1 MHCRVM
7 SLFQHLLVMTMLAVQ
22 KEQLVGC
29 VCVCVSRQWLL
40 NQMIFDLDLFGMI
53 VHLDTVFVKLED

>member
-1 MHCRVM
+1 M

-29 VCVCVSRQWLL
+29 VCVCVCPD
-40 NQMIFDLDLFGMI
+40 NDF
-53 VHLDTVFVKLED
+53 